1 MAREEK
7 TATKKFLLIPFV
19 VILMGG
25 ILIGGLIQ
33 NSYGQPAPIKL
44 TYALF
49 QPATA
54 ALSKAN
60 TEFAQ
65 EIEKRTNGRVQ
76 IQIFQSGSL
85 LGGPAMYQGIRNGI
99 ADMGNCST
107 VYSPGVFPFTRI
119 AEMPVATESGWAVS
133 NAMYDFLMKYQPK
146 EWNDVHIL
154 TTCGDGFNFGAIAMG
169 KVPIL
174 KLEDWKGKSVRP
186 VHADVVT
193 ALGGTV
199 KDLPMADIYD
209 GISKGVLD
217 GEVGAAEPLKSWRL
231 ADVAKHI
238 TLNFAPAQPSMLW
251 SNIMNKNKWDSLP
264 PDIQKT
270 ITDVGKEYCGKLGLA
285 WDDQEVA
292 GTEYAK
298 SVGSKIYILSKDE
311 EKRWQA
317 AISTVIETRMK
328 DLTAKGFTRQEVED
342 AFTYF
347 KSRVEYWNG
356 QQAKNNITPLLVRM
370 EKVIKQ

>member
-1 MAREEK
+1 MLRGEK
-7 TATKKFLLIPFV
+7 TAMKIFLS
-19 VILMGG
+19 ILFTV
-25 ILIGGLIQ
+25 ILIGGLTQ
-33 NSYGQPAPIKL
+33 GSYGQQAPIKL

-54 ALSKAN
+54 ALSAKN
-60 TEFAQ
+60 TEFAK

-119 AEMPVATESGWAVS
+119 AEMPVATESGWVVS
-133 NAMYDFLMKYQPK
+133 QAMYDFLMKYQPK

-154 TTCGDGFNFGAIAMG
+154 TTVGDGFNFGAIAMG
-169 KVPIL
+169 RTPIL
-174 KLEDWKGKSVRP
+174 KLEDWKGKSIRP

-199 KDLPMADIYD
+199 KDLPMADVYD
-209 GISKGVLD
+209 GLSKGVID
-217 GEVGAAEPLKSWRL
+217 GEAGAAEPLKSWRL
-231 ADVAKHI
+231 ADAAKHI

-251 SNIMNKNKWDSLP
+251 TNIMNKDKWNSLP

-270 ITDVGKEYCGKLGLA
+270 ITDVGQEYCGKLGLA
-285 WDDQEVA
+285 WDDQEIA
-292 GTEYAK
+292 GIEYAK
-298 SVGSKIYILSKDE
+298 SVGSKIYILSKSE

-328 DLTAKGFTRQEVED
+328 DLVAKGFSRQELED
-342 AFTYF
+342 AFNYF

-356 QQAKNNITPLLVRM
+356 QQAKNNITPLFVRM
-370 EKVIKQ
+370 EKVIK